1 VHGRVEVT
9 PPVPDDY
16 REKEVLMARRAR
28 GGTEGV
34 RGALS
39 RRTGRT
45 AAEIA
50 EAAGIGRST
59 ANKALAALEAEGKA
73 YREPGGRDGARRL
86 PDRWSLP
93 REGRAKRSSG
103 STRLGR
109 SELAAMVLN
118 HLRANPRAEFT
129 PSAVA
134 KALGGK
140 SGGAIGNA
148 LERLVA
154 SGDAVKV
161 AESPRSYRVKLG
173 RAARK

>member
-1 VHGRVEVT
+1 
-9 PPVPDDY
+9 
-16 REKEVLMARRAR
+16 MARTPGA
-28 GGTEGV
+28 GTEV
-34 RGALS
+34 VLAALT

-59 ANKALAALEAEGKA
+59 ANKALAALESEGRAHRK
-73 YREPGGRDGARRL
+73 PGGRDGARRL

-93 REGRAKRSSG
+93 VSKSGRRTKGGNAAP
-103 STRLGR
+103 RLGKG
-109 SELAAMVLN
+109 ELGGLVLK
-118 HLRANPRAEFT
+118 HLRAQRKAQFT

-140 SGGAIGNA
+140 SGGAVGNA

-161 AESPRSYRVKLG
+161 AERPRTYRAKPAK
-173 RAARK
+173 AAKK